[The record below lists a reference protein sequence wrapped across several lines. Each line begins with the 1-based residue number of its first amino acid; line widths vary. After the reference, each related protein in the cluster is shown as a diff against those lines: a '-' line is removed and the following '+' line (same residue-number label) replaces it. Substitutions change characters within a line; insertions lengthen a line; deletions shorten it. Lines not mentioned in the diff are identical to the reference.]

1 MPMRLS
7 LSKRSRYEE
16 FVAANGDGLVKLA
29 YALCGDRGRA
39 EDAVQEALIRVYQRW
54 SRLTDPLAYA
64 RRTAINATRADW
76 RRLMRADRAYREAA
90 RLPST
95 DTDDP
100 QERFLT
106 NRALIDALKELPHG
120 QRAVIVLRYG
130 CQLSEAETAATLEI
144 TTGTVKSQT
153 ARALVR
159 MRETLTPPKP
169 AAYELESA

>member
-1 MPMRLS
+1 MRGS
-7 LSKRSRYEE
+7 ASKRSRFEE

-29 YALCGDRGRA
+29 YAICGDRGRA

-54 SRLTDPLAYA
+54 SRLADPLAYA
-64 RRTAINATRADW
+64 RRTAINATRDDW
-76 RRLMRADRAYREAA
+76 RRATRADRAYREAA

-100 QERFLT
+100 QERFVS
-106 NRALIDALKELPHG
+106 NRELMEALDELPHG

-130 CQLSEAETAATLEI
+130 SQLSEAETAVTLNV

-153 ARALVR
+153 ARALGR
-159 MRETLTPPKP
+159 LREVLSRSEPSVNEVEI
-169 AAYELESA
+169 A